1 MGKKQAGVSVIDVLV
16 KADAVLASI
25 YKDYRKLIKGLMVGV
40 LATLVDM
47 AFLMIFMNFLGLY
60 WLTSQAMSYL
70 LGMGVS
76 FYLNKTFTFR
86 DTSDKVH
93 YQAAAFAVIAFTQ
106 YLLTLGL
113 MYVFIHMVFDSTD
126 NYYVL
131 ISKVVVAF
139 IGFVYAFG
147 LNKSLTFKI
156 FK

>member
-1 MGKKQAGVSVIDVLV
+1 MIEVLV
-16 KADAVLASI
+16 KADSTLAGV

-47 AFLMIFMNFLGLY
+47 AFLMIFMNFLGLF

-86 DTSDKVH
+86 NTSEKVH
-93 YQAAAFAVIAFTQ
+93 YQAASFAVIAFTQ

-113 MYVFIHMVFDSTD
+113 MFVFIHTIFDSTD
-126 NYYVL
+126 NYFVL
-131 ISKVVVAF
+131 LSKVIVAF
-139 IGFVYAFG
+139 IGFVYAFV

>member
-1 MGKKQAGVSVIDVLV
+1 VIEVLV
-16 KADAVLASI
+16 KADSTLAGV

-47 AFLMIFMNFLGLY
+47 AFLMIFMNFLGLF

-86 DTSDKVH
+86 NTSEKVH
-93 YQAAAFAVIAFTQ
+93 YQAASFAVIAFTQ

-113 MYVFIHMVFDSTD
+113 MFVFIHTIFDSTD
-126 NYYVL
+126 NYFVL
-131 ISKVVVAF
+131 LSKVIVAF
-139 IGFVYAFG
+139 IGFVYAFV

>member
-1 MGKKQAGVSVIDVLV
+1 MVKVDSTLAG
-16 KADAVLASI
+16 I
-25 YKDYRKLIKGLMVGV
+25 YKDYRKLLKGLMVGV

-47 AFLMIFMNFLGLY
+47 AFLMIFMNFLGLF

-86 DTSDKVH
+86 NTSDKVH
-93 YQAAAFAVIAFTQ
+93 YQAASFAVIAFTQ

-113 MYVFIHMVFDSTD
+113 MFVFIHMVFDSTD
-126 NYYVL
+126 NYFVIL
-131 ISKVVVAF
+131 SKIFVAF
-139 IGFVYAFG
+139 IGFVYAFA